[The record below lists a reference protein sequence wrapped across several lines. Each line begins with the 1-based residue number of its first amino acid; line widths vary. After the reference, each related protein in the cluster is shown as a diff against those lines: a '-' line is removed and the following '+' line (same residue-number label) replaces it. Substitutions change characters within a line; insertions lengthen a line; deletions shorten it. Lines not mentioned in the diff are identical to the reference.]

1 MWPSRAKSKLRLRT
15 GHGGTDGR
23 RHAMTPEATIETAA
37 AAGAIVRAGRAAR
50 GLSQQTLSA
59 MAGVS
64 RKFFIDLEAG
74 HDRAALGK
82 TLAAMSPIALAP
94 GRGAM
99 RCGH

>member
-1 MWPSRAKSKLRLRT
+1 
-15 GHGGTDGR
+15 
-23 RHAMTPEATIETAA
+23 MTPETTIETAA
-37 AAGAIVRAGRAAR
+37 AAGAIIRARRAAR

-82 TLAAMSPIALAP
+82 ALAVMAAVALAP
-94 GRGAM
+94 GPAQ
-99 RCGH
+99 